1 MSAKRTSKAVA
12 RTVSKARSTAAR
24 SKRAP
29 NAGDDPTND
38 EALLAL
44 GPEYAAAPDIPVDTQ
59 ARELASLAR
68 LARAQQ
74 AKLTAIGITPG
85 KVDTLARSGRR
96 LLALER
102 AWHKARGAVKLTPA
116 QKKLVKEAEALDTK
130 LVAGGRWGCRGDE
143 AAQAELTRIAEGSS
157 LADTLQDLRD
167 LITFWT
173 HHEENLG
180 ATKITAKDLA
190 RATALADALDEASAT
205 EASDVGAARAIDL
218 RNRGFW
224 SGDELAKEIRE
235 GGRYAFSDQPKV
247 AAKFVSRH
255 RASANRRSRRKAKAP
270 KATNEPVG

>member
-1 MSAKRTSKAVA
+1 MSANRTSKTAA
-12 RTVSKARSTAAR
+12 RAESKARSTAAP

-29 NAGDDPTND
+29 AGGDPTSD

-44 GPEYAAAPDIPVDTQ
+44 GPDYAAAPDIPVDTQ
-59 ARELASLAR
+59 AREIASLAR

-74 AKLTAIGITPG
+74 AKLTAIGITPD
-85 KVDTLARSGRR
+85 KVETLARFGRR

-116 QKKLVKEAEALDTK
+116 QKKLVNEAEVLDTK

-143 AAQAELTRIAEGSS
+143 AAQTELTRIAEGSG
-157 LADTLQDLRD
+157 LVDTLQDLRD
-167 LITFWT
+167 LVTFWT
-173 HHEENLG
+173 HHEAHLG

-190 RATALADALDEASAT
+190 RATALAHALDEASAT
-205 EASDVGAARAIDL
+205 EASDVGAATAIDL
-218 RNRGFW
+218 RNRAFW

-235 GGRYAFSDQPKV
+235 GGRYAFSDQPKI

-255 RASANRRSRRKAKAP
+255 RASANRRSRRKTKAAKAT
-270 KATNEPVG
+270 KEPVG